1 LAGPITLADGGTD
14 ADAINGK
21 FRITVATC
29 RRWIRPGLTFRR
41 TLVGSF
47 VARKL
52 METQVLTVASPSYI
66 KTLGRPRHPNGV
78 EGCDCIDFYASARP
92 YDWEV
97 RRRNEVIPLRV
108 KARLLVSDS
117 GTLIGACE
125 AGAGIAQIL
134 ELGRKHLLDKAGW

>member
-1 LAGPITLADGGTD
+1 
-14 ADAINGK
+14 
-21 FRITVATC
+21 
-29 RRWIRPGLTFRR
+29 
-41 TLVGSF
+41 
-47 VARKL
+47 
-52 METQVLTVASPSYI
+52 METQVLTVASPSDI